1 MSKAVIDNQKEM
13 YETLAGL
20 RAEDF
25 ESYEEYEAKVRE
37 IINFYATQ
45 DAYLRD
51 ELAKAVG
58 DTEYVTTAMSGHYN
72 NLSTSFTTVVDTM
85 LGNTGDKTG
94 NLKTWMESTDDL
106 AE

>member
-25 ESYEEYEAKVRE
+25 ASYEEYEAKVRE
-37 IINFYATQ
+37 IVNFYTTQ

-58 DTEYVTTAMSGHYN
+58 DTEYVTTTMASHYD

-94 NLKTWMESTDDL
+94 NLKTWMESTDNL